1 VQILIKKIIQSLF
14 FSFCLIA
21 YAAASEDKAFF
32 WKAESETATVYM
44 LGSIHF
50 ADESFYPLRDEIEQA
65 FRNSEHLVV
74 ELDAESISAEEY
86 QRQVAEKGS
95 YAGADTIENHVSR
108 DTFQK
113 LSSYL
118 KKMGVPIKAVEK
130 QKPGMMVLTLTA
142 LEVMRLGLDPK
153 LGIDLHFLNQA
164 RSDTTG
170 RNKKILELETLDEQ
184 FAIFLNFPDGELLLE
199 ETFYSINE
207 SEGLVD
213 EMVTIWK
220 QGDEKKMN
228 ELLFED
234 AVRDYPGFASI
245 YESLF
250 YSRNVKMANAI
261 QSYLEK
267 RGRYFVVVGAGH
279 LVGEKG
285 IIRLLEKGG
294 YEVGRL

>member
-32 WKAESETATVYM
+32 WKVESGTATVYM
-44 LGSIHF
+44 FGSIHF

-108 DTFQK
+108 DTLQK